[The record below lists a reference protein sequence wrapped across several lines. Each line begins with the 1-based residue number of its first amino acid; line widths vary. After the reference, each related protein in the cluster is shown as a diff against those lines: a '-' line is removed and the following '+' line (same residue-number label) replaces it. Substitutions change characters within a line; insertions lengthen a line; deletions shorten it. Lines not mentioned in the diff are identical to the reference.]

1 MRKSTIVTLLCAL
14 WMVAG
19 TTSHAATIT
28 VFHGAKSETFDTAK
42 TPADGVRIVR
52 AAVAQ
57 ASKPSAVAT
66 NRNTQYRVVK
76 TNLVAGDTLCRRDA
90 RTGKLVACMV
100 GSSGMVGRNVIR
112 CTSVRQ
118 IRR

>member
-1 MRKSTIVTLLCAL
+1 MRKPTIVKLLCAL
-14 WMVAG
+14 WMVVG
-19 TTSHAATIT
+19 TTSHATTIT

-42 TPADGVRIVR
+42 TPAGGVHIVR
-52 AAVAQ
+52 PAVEW

-66 NRNTQYRVVK
+66 NRKTRHRMVK
-76 TNLVAGDTLCRRDA
+76 TNLVAGDTLWRRDA
-90 RTGKLVACMV
+90 RTGRLVAC
-100 GSSGMVGRNVIR
+100 MVGRNVIR

>member
-1 MRKSTIVTLLCAL
+1 MRKSKIVTLLWAL

-42 TPADGVRIVR
+42 TPAGGMHIIRP
-52 AAVAQ
+52 AVAR
-57 ASKPSAVAT
+57 ASKPSAGAT
-66 NRNTQYRVVK
+66 NRKTRHRVGK
-76 TNLVAGDTLCRRDA
+76 TNLVAGDTLWRRDA
-90 RTGKLVACMV
+90 RTGRLAACMV

>member
-1 MRKSTIVTLLCAL
+1 MRKSKIVTLLCAL

-42 TPADGVRIVR
+42 TPAGGVHIVR
-52 AAVAQ
+52 PAVAR
-57 ASKPSAVAT
+57 ASKPLAVAT
-66 NRNTQYRVVK
+66 NRKARHRVAK
-76 TNLVAGDTLCRRDA
+76 TNLGAGDTLWRRDA
-90 RTGKLVACMV
+90 RTDRLVACMV